1 MYIRRIDISNFRGIA
16 KGTFH
21 LLPQCVIIGPN
32 GCGKST
38 LVDAIALALG
48 RGRIVKAL
56 TEHDFTGSNPGPEDR
71 FRIVVSLCGFR
82 DNDHSRNTDW
92 FREGRAIP
100 KWIDSAGT
108 VHASSGPDRVLAAQI
123 AVVGH
128 FDHEE
133 LTVEMKR
140 YFYDADDA
148 DADDPFLSDS
158 HIEEVPAQLFN
169 QAGLFVL
176 LARRTWEGVV
186 SFNSDLFRRTLLEAA
201 GFPSA
206 EVIHQRDA
214 LREPEKPIEASS
226 ALGKLVSSINERLG
240 KLLPSAP
247 GLRLRLTAG
256 DSDSVLHALQ
266 PHYASESACLPVSR
280 HGVGLLSLQS
290 FLLLLEVATSRKSKN
305 KSVVLALEEPELHLA
320 PGLSTR
326 LVVESRSTADQ
337 VICTTHSPRVASL
350 FAANQVLVMTTAA
363 GGPEMRPLAR
373 DALSIDASNVD
384 RKLYNQNRARLI
396 EAVMQ
401 PIVLVPEGRFD
412 CEWLNRFAQIGE
424 DDQAL
429 TPFGAV
435 FGIAPTEDAAVV
447 RTSEAVLS
455 VRRGVVALVDGDAA
469 GDDYVESLQK
479 LAEPPANT
487 IQWPPGYTIED
498 MVGWILAGDEGVVL
512 PVLQTEL
519 SSQWTFLT
527 LAEFVTLLKTKNRG
541 DTKGIKEDVVV
552 HDLVINV
559 IHENEKCRKRCSSI
573 LDALVAVA
581 TEVDN
586 DLIAQPEQESRL
598 RRFKVI

>member
-21 LLPQCVIIGPN
+21 LSPQCVIIGPN

-326 LVVESRSTADQ
+326 LVAESRSTADQ
-337 VICTTHSPRVASL
+337 VICTTSEALEEGSFAQSKRGKRTNTQTRNELAQSAIYDVPAWSEVSNDICESIMTNSDFTVFKFWRRTAAQAILAITLTGCDDLVVAPALASTCKVFGICDEPPLPAEMIDVLCDSSIGSSCTRETLDKTLPRTLQYAVKRPGTRMRLWLLGKSVADTTVAGERESATMPAHTSQRARKAFDEK
-350 FAANQVLVMTTAA
+350 FAANGEEHFMAA
-363 GGPEMRPLAR
+363 G
-373 DALSIDASNVD
+373 
-384 RKLYNQNRARLI
+384 
-396 EAVMQ
+396 
-401 PIVLVPEGRFD
+401 
-412 CEWLNRFAQIGE
+412 
-424 DDQAL
+424 
-429 TPFGAV
+429 
-435 FGIAPTEDAAVV
+435 
-447 RTSEAVLS
+447 
-455 VRRGVVALVDGDAA
+455 
-469 GDDYVESLQK
+469 
-479 LAEPPANT
+479 
-487 IQWPPGYTIED
+487 
-498 MVGWILAGDEGVVL
+498 VL
-512 PVLQTEL
+512 PMMSARSCQ
-519 SSQWTFLT
+519 
-527 LAEFVTLLKTKNRG
+527 
-541 DTKGIKEDVVV
+541 
-552 HDLVINV
+552 
-559 IHENEKCRKRCSSI
+559 
-573 LDALVAVA
+573 
-581 TEVDN
+581 
-586 DLIAQPEQESRL
+586 
-598 RRFKVI
+598 